1 MVRGIAVLGAVLLL
15 SSCTPSSPDLA
26 APTPPASSMASTLET
41 EDSEATDEVGE
52 EADPGEDIYPDDFW
66 DWMVEPIGLEW
77 GWTEGEQWA
86 AWEEYTDGLQA
97 GTAPFQG
104 PLMTLGYTEDGGV
117 PMALAFYTSPYED
130 WVFHSLESHCAL
142 AREFMWVTQRGPR
155 SMEADDLYTFYLAQK
170 NYLIWMTQTAN
181 PMFVDPESG
190 WPQGVDSN
198 MVFQNT
204 KAYLHYMIEMV
215 DPLMNSGWDVANTP
229 QIGGHAAGA
238 HIEGPASAVA
248 DFLRDH
254 LTNNC
259 GLDLAAQANSWADE
273 EYHQCARLAFQ
284 IIAYANSRVMS
295 YEPIVREMSHD
306 SAAFFGGQWEASW
319 EEHAHPQTGIPPGPT
334 TENLELSLASI
345 KALYENLRS
354 GFIHVEPSGATE
366 DDVCLTTGNWPPMFT
381 LFLEST

>member
-1 MVRGIAVLGAVLLL
+1 
-15 SSCTPSSPDLA
+15 
-26 APTPPASSMASTLET
+26 MAFTLET

-52 EADPGEDIYPDDFW
+52 EADPEEDIYPDDFW

-86 AWEEYTDGLQA
+86 AWEEYTDGLHA

-104 PLMTLGYTEDGGV
+104 PLMTYGYTEDGGV
-117 PMALAFYTSPYED
+117 PGALAGFGLTT
-130 WVFHSLESHCAL
+130 FHSLESHCAF

-198 MVFQNT
+198 MVYQNT

-273 EYHQCARLAFQ
+273 EYHQCARLAMQ

-345 KALYENLRS
+345 KALYSNLRS

>member
-1 MVRGIAVLGAVLLL
+1 
-15 SSCTPSSPDLA
+15 
-26 APTPPASSMASTLET
+26 MAFTLET

-52 EADPGEDIYPDDFW
+52 EADPEEDIYPDDFW

-77 GWTEGEQWA
+77 GWTTGEQWA
-86 AWEEYTDGLQA
+86 AYEEYMDGLHA

-104 PLMTLGYTEDGGV
+104 PLMTYGYTEDGGV
-117 PMALAFYTSPYED
+117 PGALAGFGLTT
-130 WVFHSLESHCAL
+130 FHSLESHCAF

-155 SMEADDLYTFYLAQK
+155 SMEADDLNTFYLAQK

-204 KAYLHYMIEMV
+204 KAYLHYMIEME
-215 DPLMNSGWDVANTP
+215 DSLMNSSWDVANTP

-259 GLDLAAQANSWADE
+259 DLDLAAQANSWADA

-295 YEPIVREMSHD
+295 WEPIVREMSHD
-306 SAAFFGGQWEASW
+306 SAAFFGGQWEASR
-319 EEHAHPQTGIPPGPT
+319 EEHAHSQTGIPPGPT

-345 KALYENLRS
+345 KALYSNLRS

>member
-1 MVRGIAVLGAVLLL
+1 MIRGVVVLGAVLLL
-15 SSCTPSSPDLA
+15 SSCMPSSPDLA
-26 APTPPASSMASTLET
+26 APTMPGEMAFTLET

-52 EADPGEDIYPDDFW
+52 EADPEEDIYPDDFW

-77 GWTEGEQWA
+77 GWTTGEQWA
-86 AWEEYTDGLQA
+86 AWEEYTDGLHA

-104 PLMTLGYTEDGGV
+104 PLMTWGYTEDGG
-117 PMALAFYTSPYED
+117 MYGALAGLGLMT
-130 WVFHSLESHCAL
+130 FHSLESHCAF

-198 MVFQNT
+198 MVYQNT

-259 GLDLAAQANSWADE
+259 DLDLAAQANSWADE
-273 EYHQCARLAFQ
+273 EYHQCARLAMQ